1 MEKGRG
7 ETKILKRGQ
16 AGSRGGCLKRR
27 GVGIPLRTMWYVIYL
42 FIWLFKEWKKFSTF
56 KYYPF

>member
-16 AGSRGGCLKRR
+16 AGSKGGCLKRR

-42 FIWLFKEWKKFSTF
+42 FIWLFKE
-56 KYYPF
+56 